1 MNAGSNYAFDPLSC
15 GQLSDWFDCVVDVV
29 FVFEDFEL
37 PPLAAMATPVPVRPR
52 ATTAVTRAKLRFS
65 RNT

>member
-1 MNAGSNYAFDPLSC
+1 
-15 GQLSDWFDCVVDVV
+15 LSDWFDCVVDVV
-29 FVFEDFEL
+29 VVFEDFEL
-37 PPLAAMATPVPVRPR
+37 PPLAAMATPVPVSPR